1 MTSGVANDL
10 FPLVPVNSAATDLAV
25 GSSAAAD
32 LALGSLATV
41 NLTGSPLLCAHG
53 SGGKEGVGNSE
64 GVRAYLLKAVKYN
77 N

>member
-10 FPLVPVNSAATDLAV
+10 FPLVLVNSAATDLAV

-32 LALGSLATV
+32 LALGSSATV
-41 NLTGSPLLCAHG
+41 NLTDSPPLCAHG